1 MKEAGKVCA
10 GELSDS
16 RARVVIRSV
25 LTEPASREDR
35 GPSREDRGSSREDR
49 GFSREDRGSSREDPG
64 HSRED
69 DTVTQPR
76 TNRILWKKSFL
87 PKIRI
92 KNTEERNSKTIV
104 E

>member
-25 LTEPASREDR
+25 LTEPA
-35 GPSREDRGSSREDR
+35 SREDRGSSREDR